1 VEKNIFQYFSI
12 IFLGICIIL
21 GAWIISRSLYSSQS
35 DSIPEECFRYDLI
48 SVNDNNI
55 IIFDKQSGEYWRKYI
70 ESNEGP
76 TEWEKQESPINAH
89 TN

>member
-1 VEKNIFQYFSI
+1 MEKNIFQHFSI
-12 IFLGICIIL
+12 IFLGICIII

-35 DSIPEECFRYDLI
+35 DSISEEYLRYELI

-55 IIFDKQSGEYWRKYI
+55 IIFDKHSGEYWRKYI
-70 ESNEGP
+70 ESDEGP
-76 TEWEKQESPINAH
+76 TEWEKQEFPINPS